1 MHSDHN
7 RKAFTLAE
15 LLVTLVVTGI
25 LLSALA
31 TLAFAFSSAT
41 YMENG
46 TVLAQAQLR
55 HGTLRLQELVWNC
68 RLICA
73 VEGNALAIWQADDNH
88 DGQIN
93 VNELVYLDRG
103 NAGDT
108 LELCW
113 FSSTGNPH
121 VTFSSGTLSMAKS
134 ELVSGHNGT
143 YTPLIP
149 DAQNVQ
155 FTFDAAPPLT
165 QRLTASFEM
174 TENGSIRYYHIDIA
188 LRAWAGHLLN
198 QAGDTLVSDD
208 DE

>member
-41 YMENG
+41 RVEND
-46 TVLAQAQLR
+46 TILVQAQLR

-93 VNELVYLDRG
+93 VNELVYLDSG
-103 NAGDT
+103 DTGDT

-113 FSSTGNPH
+113 FSSVSDPH
-121 VTFSSGTLSMAKS
+121 VTFSSGTLSMTKS
-134 ELVSGHNGT
+134 ELVFGHNGA
-143 YTPLIP
+143 YMPLIP

-155 FTFDAAPPLT
+155 FSFDTTPPLT
-165 QRLTASFEM
+165 QRLTVSFEM
-174 TENGSIRYYHIDIA
+174 TENGSIRHYHIDVA
-188 LRAWAGHLLN
+188 LRAWAGHVLN